1 MARQLEFDRGEVLQ
15 KAMELFWERGYEGT
29 SLNALLA
36 RTGIKRQSLYNAFGS
51 KHDLYLEALG
61 RYRSG
66 EGRATISPMFERG
79 PVRERLRRTYQNAIE
94 EALCDP
100 ARKGCFI
107 ANATLE
113 LGTRDDATG
122 RLVSDNL
129 KGSEAL
135 FTAALTDAQARGE
148 IAEDRDPKA
157 LARHFVNT
165 LYGLRV
171 VSKATQDR
179 EMLEDI
185 AATALSV
192 LD

>member
-1 MARQLEFDRGEVLQ
+1 MARQPEFERSEVLQ

-29 SLNALLA
+29 SLNALLE
-36 RTGIKRQSLYNAFGS
+36 RTGVKRQSLYNAFGS
-51 KHDLYLEALG
+51 KHELYLEALS

-66 EGRATISPMFERG
+66 EGRMTVSPMMEQG
-79 PVRERLRRTYQNAIE
+79 PVRERLRRTYSNAIE

-100 ARKGCFI
+100 ERKGCFI

-122 RLVSDNL
+122 RLVADNL
-129 KGSEAL
+129 RGSEAL
-135 FTAALTDAQARGE
+135 FTAALADAQKEGE
-148 IAEDRDPKA
+148 IAEDKDPLA

-171 VSKATQDR
+171 ISKATQDR

-185 AATALSV
+185 AATALLV